1 MIKNKYVLQSLYTFL
16 KVRNLLF
23 EVMKSEN
30 LRVSLI
36 KKNQEKAYLTETRPI
51 RMVRII
57 VRASLLN
64 IIRTQIAH
72 NIKNSIQLERK
83 A

>member
-1 MIKNKYVLQSLYTFL
+1 MLYFSGGKKFTVFSYEIRKIYKLDWL
-16 KVRNLLF
+16 K
-23 EVMKSEN
+23 KQ
-30 LRVSLI
+30 
-36 KKNQEKAYLTETRPI
+36 KKAYLTETRPI
-51 RMVRII
+51 RIVRII